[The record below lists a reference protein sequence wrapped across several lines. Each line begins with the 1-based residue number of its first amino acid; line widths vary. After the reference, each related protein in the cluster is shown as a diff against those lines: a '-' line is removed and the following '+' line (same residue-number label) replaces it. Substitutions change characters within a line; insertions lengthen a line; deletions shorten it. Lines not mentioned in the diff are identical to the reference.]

1 MAAKQNAKVL
11 PRQGSLGW
19 HVLDLVRLI
28 RRPQGKMPTLLLLN
42 LLILLVFGL
51 IILFSASY
59 VTGYYRFGDVYHYI
73 RPQAILAV
81 GGVGIMLV
89 VSKLDYHIYR
99 RFTLII
105 YGVTVLLMVA
115 ALFCD
120 PISGCRRWI
129 HGDNLPFTLQPS
141 EFAKVAI
148 MLGVAAIYQAKRNEL
163 KKYSYGILY
172 PVVLVAGPMVL
183 LLLAQSHKSGMIIV
197 LCIVFTMIAVGGA
210 DIFQLI
216 FTAVGGV
223 VCVVAYLMTQ
233 EDYVET
239 RLATWSF
246 NLDWDV
252 LHYQTKQSI
261 LAIASGRLGGVG
273 IGNGKQKQLW
283 LPESVN
289 DFIFAVLCEELGF
302 IGAVICIGLFA
313 WLIIQSLMIA
323 IQAPDIYGVVLATGI
338 TAQIAWQ
345 VIFNLFVVTSIGP
358 NTGISLP
365 FFSDGGTSLV
375 LLLGEMGI
383 LLNIGRAGNQAQE
396 RARREAQIHRELQ
409 PENQI
414 Q

>member
-1 MAAKQNAKVL
+1 MASKNNARVL

-19 HVLDLVRLI
+19 HLVDLIRTI
-28 RRPQGKMPTLLLLN
+28 RRPQGKMPAMLLLN
-42 LLILLVFGL
+42 LVILLVFGL

-73 RPQAILAV
+73 RPQAILAA
-81 GGVGIMLV
+81 GGVGLMLLI
-89 VSKLDYHIYR
+89 SKLDYHIYR
-99 RFTLII
+99 RFTFIL
-105 YGVTVLLMVA
+105 YGITVALMIWALL
-115 ALFCD
+115 CE

-141 EFAKVAI
+141 ELAKVAI
-148 MLGVAAIYQAKRNEL
+148 MLGVAAIYQTKRNEL

-172 PVVLVAGPMVL
+172 PVALVAGPMVL

-197 LCIVFTMIAVGGA
+197 LCITFTMIAVGGA
-210 DIFQLI
+210 DMLQLI
-216 FTAVGGV
+216 FTGV
-223 VCVVAYLMTQ
+223 AGVIGVVAYLMTQ

-239 RLATWSF
+239 RLSTWSF
-246 NLDWDV
+246 TLDWDV
-252 LHYQTKQSI
+252 LNYQTKQSI
-261 LAIASGRLGGVG
+261 LAIASGRLKGVG
-273 IGNGKQKQLW
+273 IGNGKQKHLW

-289 DFIFAVLCEELGF
+289 DFIFSVLCEELGF
-302 IGAVICIGLFA
+302 LGAVICIALFG
-313 WLIIQSLMIA
+313 WLIIQALVIA
-323 IQAPDIYGVVLATGI
+323 VQAPDIYGVVLATGI

-396 RARREAQIHRELQ
+396 RAQREARLLKEAQLEH
-409 PENQI
+409 QI